1 MCGGPCGRH
10 METRLWRGQDHGQ
23 EPGEKPEHLQAKSKC
38 DLDQMKGT
46 EVMGRGTIQDISGEQ
61 SQHDL
66 LKG

>member
-1 MCGGPCGRH
+1 MAATWRLDCGEAKIMARS
-10 METRLWRGQDHGQ
+10 
-23 EPGEKPEHLQAKSKC
+23 PERNQHLQAKSKC

-66 LKG
+66 PRG